1 MSEINKS
8 TVLIVDDEAFNIVVL
23 SDLLKHDYRVIIAKN
38 GEQALSRANGE
49 VKPDLI
55 LLDIM
60 MPGMDGYAVCTAL
73 KENPDTRHIPVIFV
87 SAMSDELDEERG
99 LKVGAIDYIRK
110 PITPAIVRSRVR
122 NHLALKKAQDQLS
135 RQNEVLEELV
145 SQRTQELATTQDVT
159 ILALASLAETRDNE
173 TGNHIRRTQYYVK
186 ELAEAL
192 VSMGHYTEALTPA
205 DIELI
210 YKSAPLHDIG
220 KVGIP
225 DSILLKPGKLEPEEF
240 RIMMTHAELGAKA
253 LEDAG
258 DSLSSSATSFLR
270 YARDI
275 AACHHEKWD
284 GKGYPKGL
292 AGDAIPLSARLMA
305 LADVYDALIS
315 KRVYKPAFSH
325 EKSVSIIL
333 DGKGSHFD
341 PVVVDAFQKVELRFR
356 EIAAQYSD
364 DED

>member
-8 TVLIVDDEAFNIVVL
+8 TILIVDDEAFNIVVL
-23 SDLLKHDYRVIIAKN
+23 SDLLKNDYRIIIAKN
-38 GEQALSRANGE
+38 GEQALSRASGE
-49 VKPDLI
+49 VRPDLI

-60 MPGMDGYAVCTAL
+60 MPGMDGYEVCTAL
-73 KENPDTRHIPVIFV
+73 KANPETKHIPVIFV

-110 PITPAIVRSRVR
+110 PVTPAIVRSRVR
-122 NHLALKKAQDQLS
+122 NHLALKVAQDQLA
-135 RQNEVLEELV
+135 RQNEILEELV
-145 SQRTQELATTQDVT
+145 AQRTQELATTQDVT

-186 ELAEAL
+186 ELAEEL
-192 VSMGHYTEALTPA
+192 VAMGHYTEALKPEE
-205 DIELI
+205 IELI

-253 LEDAG
+253 LDYAS

-270 YARDI
+270 YAKDI
-275 AACHHEKWD
+275 AACHHEKWN
-284 GKGYPKGL
+284 GQGYPKGL
-292 AGDAIPLSARLMA
+292 SGDSIPLAARLMA

-333 DGKGSHFD
+333 EGKGSHFD
-341 PVVVDAFQKVELRFR
+341 PVVVDAFQRIEERFKQ
-356 EIAAQYSD
+356 IAAQYK
-364 DED
+364 DEE